1 MKKQNIL
8 IVILLTV
15 ATSFVACKKDSTSL
29 KSQLIGKWNVTKIV
43 GPDLIS
49 IQITNNDYFSFSSN
63 NDDQLERSLNG
74 ETRVG
79 SYIVV
84 DNTFNMSFAD
94 ANYYCT
100 NVVIN
105 ANTLQ
110 FDGKNDKT
118 NETRTYYLAR

>member
-1 MKKQNIL
+1 MKQKNTL
-8 IVILLTV
+8 IVLLLIF
-15 ATSFVACKKDSTSL
+15 ATSFAACKKDATSL
-29 KSQLIGKWNVTKIV
+29 KSQLIGKWNVSKII
-43 GPDLIS
+43 GPDLVS
-49 IQITNNDYFSFSSN
+49 IKVTGNDYFSFSSN

-84 DNTFNMSFAD
+84 SNTFNMSFSE

-100 NVVIN
+100 NVVIS
-105 ANTLQ
+105 ATSLQ

-118 NETRTYYLAR
+118 NKTSTYYLTR